1 MTKAEQRIQRTR
13 GRAIFAAPVGLVLVL
28 VSAAQ
33 AATLADLDFLDGHWL
48 AMPRDQRIEE
58 IWLPA
63 SGSTKTAMFRW
74 TQADRTITIELVIV
88 AAIEDRVELRFKHYT
103 ARFEPWE
110 KDQPNTYELV
120 EAGDHRAVFRRTSA
134 NTKVP
139 AWMIYARDGDTLRFR
154 GTADVDA
161 PESGDDLVLTFTLA
175 GAARDTTSQ

>member
-1 MTKAEQRIQRTR
+1 MKTAERRTGRRR
-13 GRAIFAAPVGLVLVL
+13 GRAIFATPLGMVLAL

-74 TQADRTITIELVIV
+74 TQVDRTITIELVIV
-88 AAIEDRVELRFKHYT
+88 AAIEDRVELRFKHYD

-110 KDQPNTYELV
+110 KDEPNTYRLIAARDNE
-120 EAGDHRAVFRRTSA
+120 AVFQRTSA

-139 AWMIYARDGDTLRFR
+139 AYMIYARDGDTLRFR
-154 GTADVDA
+154 GAADVDA
-161 PESGDDLVLTFTLA
+161 PGSGDDLVLIFTLA
-175 GAARDTTSQ
+175 GAADETQDD